1 MEQAKKTKEPRVE
14 EMSTEDS
21 TRSCRNSSAVD
32 LLPKI
37 EQILSTTLRER
48 EVMSTMRI
56 KPMYHE
62 SKFEIMQATHLIEKT
77 VRQN

>member
-1 MEQAKKTKEPRVE
+1 
-14 EMSTEDS
+14 MSTEDS

-37 EQILSTTLRER
+37 EQILSTILRER

-62 SKFEIMQATHLIEKT
+62 SKFEIMLATHLIEKT